1 MPSSRGLSQTRDW
14 TQVSCIAGGFFTI
27 WATREAREYWSGQPI
42 PSPVDLPDPGI
53 ELGSPA
59 LQVDSLPAELPGK
72 PSISSLQHH
81 RWITV
86 YRVTPC
92 PGTTLWGVWVQWY
105 ALEEKTAWMW
115 WSLMIFTTAWNSSQ
129 PSSPETFFFCPHLD
143 LLSLLLIS
151 GFPGGVSGKE
161 PTYQCRKHKRLKSG
175 KFKPWVRKIPW
186 RKKWQPSPVLCPWRI
201 PWTKEP
207 GGL

>member
-1 MPSSRGLSQTRDW
+1 MTSWTVAHQAPLFIGILQAGILEWGAMPSSRGLSQTRDW

-86 YRVTPC
+86 YSVTSC

-143 LLSLLLIS
+143 LLSLAHL
-151 GFPGGVSGKE
+151 
-161 PTYQCRKHKRLKSG
+161 
-175 KFKPWVRKIPW
+175 
-186 RKKWQPSPVLCPWRI
+186 
-201 PWTKEP
+201 
-207 GGL
+207 GLPRRCQW